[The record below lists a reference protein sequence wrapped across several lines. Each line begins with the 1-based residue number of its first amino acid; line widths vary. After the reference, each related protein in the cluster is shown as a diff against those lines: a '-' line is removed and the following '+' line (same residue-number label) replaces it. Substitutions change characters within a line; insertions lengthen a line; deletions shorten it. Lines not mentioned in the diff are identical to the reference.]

1 MDILIQVSSGYVDTI
16 IPSLNMA
23 LKLKSEEQM

>member
-1 MDILIQVSSGYVDTI
+1 MRKPQSEGWDILISFIVLPRAI
-16 IPSLNMA
+16 